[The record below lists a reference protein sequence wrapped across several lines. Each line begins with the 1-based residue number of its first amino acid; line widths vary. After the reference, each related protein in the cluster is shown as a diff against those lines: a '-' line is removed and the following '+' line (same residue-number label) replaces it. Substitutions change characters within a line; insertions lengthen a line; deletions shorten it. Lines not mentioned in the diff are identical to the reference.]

1 MKKLISYMVMALAC
15 LSMTMVSCKTE
26 EPEGPDKPGIE
37 TPTNPQEPDK
47 PAEPVLPKDS
57 TTVYFVNA
65 DNWEDVFAYVWLFA
79 TDEGVFPWP
88 GEPAT
93 KCAEKF
99 NNLDVYSY
107 KYQTDKADMILF
119 HNKIGLQSPNVQV
132 DPNKPYFYNN
142 VWYTS
147 LDEILENIV
156 NMHNGHEYVDLG
168 LSSGTMWATCNLG
181 ASTPKDYGDY
191 YAWGETEPNS
201 SDYGINNYKWSLN
214 GDHKNM
220 TKYCTDENLGKLDNK
235 IQLELEDDAA
245 YVNWGGDWRMPTKEQ
260 IQELLDECT
269 YERTTQKG
277 VSGVLI
283 TSKTNGNSI
292 FMPAGGYRSLFS
304 NYINQHCV
312 YWSSSLNTNDSRRA
326 YLLFS
331 NLEETSLIHN
341 YNRYYGS
348 LIRPVMSKK

>member
-1 MKKLISYMVMALAC
+1 MFDDMKKLISYMVMALAC

-57 TTVYFVNA
+57 TT
-65 DNWEDVFAYVWLFA
+65 
-79 TDEGVFPWP
+79 
-88 GEPAT
+88 
-93 KCAEKF
+93 
-99 NNLDVYSY
+99 
-107 KYQTDKADMILF
+107 
-119 HNKIGLQSPNVQV
+119 
-132 DPNKPYFYNN
+132 
-142 VWYTS
+142 TS